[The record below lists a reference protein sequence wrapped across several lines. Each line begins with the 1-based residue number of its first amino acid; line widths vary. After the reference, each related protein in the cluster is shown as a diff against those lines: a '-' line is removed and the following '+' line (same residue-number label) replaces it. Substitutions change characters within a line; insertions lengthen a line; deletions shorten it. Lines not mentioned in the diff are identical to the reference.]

1 MTHRTIEV
9 PQDRDGD
16 RADKT
21 IAVML
26 GVSRSLARSIID
38 AGDATIDGNPVQA
51 SDRLQA
57 GDVLETVTPLLE
69 APIEADV
76 TVDFAIAYE
85 DASIIIIDKPV
96 GLIVHPGSGRTKG
109 TLAHGLLARFPELE
123 GVGQKDR
130 WGIVHRLDRDTS
142 GLLVVAR
149 TDDAYGVLTDM
160 MRSRSIRRR
169 YLTLVCGVFTNMT
182 GTIDAP
188 IGRDVAN
195 RTRMRVGKDGRAAVT
210 HYRRLA
216 TWAYRDVTLLS
227 VVLETGRTHQIR
239 VHMRAIDHPIAGDS
253 AYGRSGVAGDPGRPW
268 LHARQLT
275 LEHPV
280 SGEVIDIV
288 SPLPTDLADSLASI
302 GDPDDGDLVD
312 INGEDL

>member
-1 MTHRTIEV
+1 MTRRAIEV
-9 PQDRDGD
+9 SEAHDGD

-26 GVSRSLARSIID
+26 DISRSVARSIIE
-38 AGDATIDGNPVQA
+38 AGDATIAGNPVHV
-51 SDRLQA
+51 SDRLHT
-57 GDVLETVTPLLE
+57 GDIVDTVAPPPD
-69 APIEADV
+69 APIEADG

-85 DASIIIIDKPV
+85 DASVIIIDKPV
-96 GLIVHPGSGRTKG
+96 GLVVHPGSGRTKG
-109 TLAHGLLARFPELE
+109 TLAHGLLAKFPELE

-149 TDDAYGVLTDM
+149 TDDAYGALTDM

-169 YLTLVCGVFTNMT
+169 YLTLVRGVFTNTT

-188 IGRDVAN
+188 ISRDVAN
-195 RTRMRVGKDGRAAVT
+195 RTRMRVAKEGRPAIT

-216 TWAYRDVTLLS
+216 TWAHRDVSLLS

-239 VHMRAIDHPIAGDS
+239 VHMRAIDHPIVGDP
-253 AYGRSGVAGDPGRPW
+253 AYGRTSIAGDPGRPW

-280 SGEVIDIV
+280 SGETIDII
-288 SPLPTDLADSLASI
+288 SPLPSDLIDSLAML
-302 GDPDDGDLVD
+302 GGPDEGDLVD
-312 INGEDL
+312 VDGEDL